1 MTNEKMKTRTIIAAG
16 VIFAGAFLFGVA
28 GYVLSTPVRDY
39 FGAPRITVINRT
51 GEPIRDLSII
61 LGSTE
66 TEVESLKE
74 NHFRTVKIGKNF
86 PESATTI
93 RWSDSVGSHETRADD
108 YMEDY
113 GFYHSTIILPEDR
126 QAVVIWEAR

>member
-1 MTNEKMKTRTIIAAG
+1 MKKRTIIAAG

-28 GYVLSTPVRDY
+28 GYVLSTPVMEY
-39 FGAPRITVINRT
+39 FGAPRTTVINRT
-51 GEPIRDLSII
+51 GEPIRDISVI

-66 TEVESLKE
+66 TEMKSLKE
-74 NHFRTVKIGKNF
+74 NQFRTVKIRKNF

-93 RWSDSVGSHETRADD
+93 RWSDSGGSHEARADD

-113 GFYHSTIILPEDR
+113 GFYHSTIILSEDR